1 MRWADLDSLNHVNN
15 VVYLDY
21 AAESRA
27 MLVDDGLVDVADNVA
42 AVAVDFLRPLLLST
56 RPVQIVSTRD
66 GDELVQEI
74 RSKGSEALFAQVT
87 TTFGEPPE
95 LAVQGRDAELLP
107 VRVRRSDLD
116 ATGAVSPTQMFE
128 LFQESRILYL
138 SQHLST
144 MSPGR
149 FVVGRV
155 EVEIARP
162 MPWRVEPYGSR
173 AWISRIGS
181 SSFTI
186 ESQLV
191 DGHEVVTQC
200 RAVLVGFDLKTQR
213 SRVLSAAEKDELASV
228 SRPDS
233 P

>member
-27 MLVDDGLVDVADNVA
+27 MLVGDGLVGADESVAQI
-42 AVAVDFLRPLLLST
+42 AVDFLRPLLLST
-56 RPVQIVSTRD
+56 RPVQVVSRRD

-74 RSKGSEALFAQVT
+74 RTAGSDSVFARIAT
-87 TTFGEPPE
+87 SFGPPPA
-95 LAVQGRDAELLP
+95 LAVEGETVESLP

-116 ATGAVSPTQMFE
+116 LTGSVSATRTFE
-128 LFQESRILYL
+128 LFQESRILFL
-138 SQHLST
+138 SHRLSA

-155 EVEIARP
+155 EVAFARP
-162 MPWRVEPYGSR
+162 VPWRPEPYAAR
-173 AWISRIGS
+173 AWISRVGS

-186 ESQLV
+186 ESQLADDRGV
-191 DGHEVVTQC
+191 LTQC
-200 RAVLVGFDLKTQR
+200 RAVLVGFDLDSQR
-213 SRVLSAAEKDELASV
+213 SRALSDLEKDELGSL
-228 SRPDS
+228 SLPG
-233 P
+233 